1 MKGKVNLLLIIAVL
15 CTSLLVYLID
25 DNLTRGDLSS
35 PISKIVVSNMPRRSI
50 LLITLKENVLT
61 APEYMSAQVD
71 SRKIYPVIKVS
82 GQCVKIILSHN
93 LFHGEYELRINMI
106 YTISSE
112 NMTYEIRVRIGYL
125 EFRNLKSNGNVL
137 SGDIVLRY
145 RDTLIYPAKTILELR
160 SFSPL
165 MIRSVTVVN
174 GHFQLEVPASM
185 ESMEISCHGGYLE
198 AMEDKPMIV
207 VHDVLTLKL

>member
-1 MKGKVNLLLIIAVL
+1 MKGKVNLLLTIAILSMV
-15 CTSLLVYLID
+15 SLVYLMEN
-25 DNLTRGDLSS
+25 NLAKSYLSG
-35 PISKIVVSNMPRRSI
+35 PVSKIIVSNMPRRSI
-50 LLITLKENVLT
+50 LLITLKENVRT
-61 APEYMSAQVD
+61 SSKYMSIYVD

-82 GQCVKIILSHN
+82 GRCVKVILSHN
-93 LFHGEYELRINMI
+93 LLHGEYELRINMI

-125 EFRNLKSNGNVL
+125 EFRNLKLNGNVL

-165 MIRSVTVVN
+165 IIKSVTVVN
-174 GHFQLEVPASM
+174 GHFQLEVPASI
-185 ESMEISCHGGYLE
+185 ESTEISCHGGYIE